1 MKLIGVDVGGT
12 FTDVVLFDSE
22 TNETAVHKVPTT
34 SDDPG
39 LSERMVHW
47 WIEAARCAF
56 ADRAESL
63 GDPDFWK
70 APIDELL

>member
-34 SDDPG
+34 SDDPSRG
-39 LSERMVHW
+39 VMQGVLELCRER
-47 WIEAARCAF
+47 R
-56 ADRAESL
+56 D
-63 GDPDFWK
+63 
-70 APIDELL
+70 